1 GSRKY
6 VPAGAVNPG
15 YNVAGVRLQLLPEC
29 LRRHLIAPE
38 GLLVYGP
45 FEAEEPAAGLCF
57 DPVTESRQ
65 RAALASL
72 FFGVL
77 SLCRFSLSGW
87 SSCGPSG
94 SAGFSSSSG
103 SSAGS
108 FCGVLACPASANFP
122 ASLSFT

>member
-1 GSRKY
+1 
-6 VPAGAVNPG
+6 NPDC
-15 YNVAGVRLQLLPEC
+15 NVAGVRLQLLPEC

-45 FEAEEPAAGLCF
+45 FQAEDPAAGFIF
-57 DPVTESRQ
+57 DPVPESLHRIV
-65 RAALASL
+65 LLSF
-72 FFGVL
+72 FFGIL

-87 SSCGPSG
+87 SSCGTSG

-103 SSAGS
+103 SSAGP